1 VPELDVCMKHRWP
14 FGPLILSSEVRR
26 LASSPEEVMR
36 GSGSETVACARKEN
50 RERGVH
56 MESSCV
62 VGVHGALGD

>member
-1 VPELDVCMKHRWP
+1 
-14 FGPLILSSEVRR
+14 
-26 LASSPEEVMR
+26 MR